1 MSQPNILLIVTDQQ
15 RGDCLGISGHPVL
28 QTPYLDEIATSGIR
42 FSRGYS
48 ACPVCVPARR
58 TLMTGQKAASHGVF
72 MNHHSILNGP
82 TLPDELSRSGYQT
95 HLVGKLHLYPCRKLY
110 GFNSA
115 DWADSP
121 TPNVVM
127 DDYERFLISERV
139 MQPRAGLA
147 HGMSANGYAARPF
160 HLEERFHFTNWCADN
175 AIRFLERRDPTLP
188 FFLKLSFHQPP
199 QPLTPPACY
208 YERYIDMDLPE
219 PTVADWARIYDQ
231 PQRGLP
237 VNAWRVYLEPNV
249 QKQMQAGYY
258 GCINHIDNQIGRVL
272 EHVPQNTVI
281 VFVSDHGE
289 MLGEHQWIRKRNA
302 FEGSAH
308 IPFLIR
314 LPKNM
319 EIKQEKVIDE
329 TVELMD
335 VMPTLLDI
343 AEVEIPDSVD
353 GHSLLPLICGED
365 MQWRDHIHGECA
377 KIPTLNSGMQYLTDG
392 KSKYIWYPGLGQEQ
406 YFNLENDPNEMNDL
420 TNNPDYVD
428 ELDKYRSILI
438 NQLKDRPEGF
448 VDSNK
453 LVNLSNPTSSTLP
466 GYE

>member
-28 QTPYLDEIATSGIR
+28 QTPYLDEIAASVIR

-72 MNHHSILNGP
+72 MNHHSVLDGP
-82 TLPDELSRSGYQT
+82 TLADELSKSGYQT

-110 GFNSA
+110 VFNSA

-121 TPNVVM
+121 TPNLVL

-139 MQPRAGLA
+139 IQPRAGLA
-147 HGMSANGYAARPF
+147 HGISVNGYVARPF

-175 AIRFLERRDPTLP
+175 AIRFLERRDPTSP
-188 FFLKLSFHQPP
+188 FFLKLSFHQPH
-199 QPLTPPACY
+199 QPLTPPTCY
-208 YERYIDMDLPE
+208 YERYINMDLPE
-219 PTVADWARIYDQ
+219 PAVADWARIYNQ

-249 QKQMQAGYY
+249 QQQMQAGYY

-272 EHVPQNTVI
+272 EYVPQNTVI

-302 FEGSAH
+302 FEGSTH
-308 IPFLIR
+308 IPFLIH

-319 EIKQEKVIDE
+319 GIKQEKVIDKA
-329 TVELMD
+329 VELMD

-343 AEVEIPDSVD
+343 AEIEIPSSVD
-353 GHSLLPLICGED
+353 GQSLLPLIHDED
-365 MQWRDHIHGECA
+365 IQWRNHIHGECA
-377 KIPTLNSGMQYLTDG
+377 QIPTLNSGMQYLTDG

-406 YFNLENDPNEMNDL
+406 FFDLEHDPNEMNNL
-420 TNNPDYVD
+420 INNPDYTN
-428 ELDKYRSILI
+428 ELDNHRSILI

-448 VDSNK
+448 VNNGT
-453 LVNLSNPTSSTLP
+453 LVNLGKPTSQTLP
-466 GYE
+466 SYE

>member
-28 QTPYLDEIATSGIR
+28 QTPYLDEIAASGIR

-72 MNHHSILNGP
+72 MNHHSDLDGP
-82 TLPDELSRSGYQT
+82 TLADELSKSGYQT

-121 TPNVVM
+121 TPNLVM

-139 MQPRAGLA
+139 IQPRAGLA
-147 HGMSANGYAARPF
+147 HGISVNGYVARPF

-175 AIRFLERRDPTLP
+175 AIRFLERRDPTSP
-188 FFLKLSFHQPP
+188 FFLKLSFHQPH
-199 QPLTPPACY
+199 QPLTPPTCY
-208 YERYIDMDLPE
+208 YERYINMDLPE
-219 PTVADWARIYDQ
+219 PAVADWARIYNQ

-237 VNAWRVYLEPNV
+237 VNAWRVYLKPNV
-249 QKQMQAGYY
+249 QQQMQAGYY

-272 EHVPQNTVI
+272 EYVPQNTVI

-302 FEGSAH
+302 FEGSTH
-308 IPFLIR
+308 IPFLIH

-319 EIKQEKVIDE
+319 GIKQEKVIDKA
-329 TVELMD
+329 VELMD

-343 AEVEIPDSVD
+343 AEIEIQAVWMVRAY
-353 GHSLLPLICGED
+353 C
-365 MQWRDHIHGECA
+365 R
-377 KIPTLNSGMQYLTDG
+377 
-392 KSKYIWYPGLGQEQ
+392 
-406 YFNLENDPNEMNDL
+406 
-420 TNNPDYVD
+420 
-428 ELDKYRSILI
+428 
-438 NQLKDRPEGF
+438 
-448 VDSNK
+448 
-453 LVNLSNPTSSTLP
+453 
-466 GYE
+466 

>member
-1 MSQPNILLIVTDQQ
+1 
-15 RGDCLGISGHPVL
+15 
-28 QTPYLDEIATSGIR
+28 
-42 FSRGYS
+42 
-48 ACPVCVPARR
+48 
-58 TLMTGQKAASHGVF
+58 
-72 MNHHSILNGP
+72 
-82 TLPDELSRSGYQT
+82 
-95 HLVGKLHLYPCRKLY
+95 
-110 GFNSA
+110 
-115 DWADSP
+115 
-121 TPNVVM
+121 
-127 DDYERFLISERV
+127 
-139 MQPRAGLA
+139 LA

-188 FFLKLSFHQPP
+188 FFLKLSFHQPH